1 MCLQYASLLISV
13 KPYIMSSMPR
23 KKKPFPLDL
32 LFRALADRTRLR
44 LLNLIADK
52 EICVCYFVEILG
64 ISQPKISRHLAY
76 LRRAGIVATRRQG
89 RWMHYRLVAPRDA
102 VASAI
107 LKEML
112 AHLRQ
117 LPHMQGDLAKL
128 ETSCCNPDSS
138 ELPRQAP
145 QPLILPVASQS
156 ATQASLK

>member
-1 MCLQYASLLISV
+1 
-13 KPYIMSSMPR
+13 MPR
-23 KKKPFPLDL
+23 KEKPFPLDL

-52 EICVCYFVEILG
+52 DGCVCYFVEILKT
-64 ISQPKISRHLAY
+64 SQPKISRHLAY
-76 LRRAGIVATRRQG
+76 LRRRAGIVAARRQG

-107 LKEML
+107 LNETL

-117 LPHMQGDLAKL
+117 MPDMQGDLAKL

-145 QPLILPVASQS
+145 QPLILPVAAQ
-156 ATQASLK
+156 

>member
-1 MCLQYASLLISV
+1 
-13 KPYIMSSMPR
+13 MPR
-23 KKKPFPLDL
+23 IKKTFPLDL

-64 ISQPKISRHLAY
+64 MSQPKISRHLAY

-89 RWMHYRLVAPRDA
+89 RWMHYRLLAPGDA

-107 LKEML
+107 LKETL

-117 LPHMQGDLAKL
+117 MPEMQGDLAKL
-128 ETSCCNPDSS
+128 ETSCCDPDSS

-145 QPLILPVASQS
+145 QPLILPIEAQ
-156 ATQASLK
+156 

>member
-1 MCLQYASLLISV
+1 VFTIRPLAHICQAIYNAG
-13 KPYIMSSMPR
+13 MPR
-23 KKKPFPLDL
+23 KEKPFPLDL

-89 RWMHYRLVAPRDA
+89 RWMHYRLLAPRDA

-107 LKEML
+107 LKETL
-112 AHLRQ
+112 THLRQ
-117 LPHMQGDLAKL
+117 IPGMQGDLAKL
-128 ETSCCNPDSS
+128 ETSCCNPDSFEAS
-138 ELPRQAP
+138 RQVP
-145 QPLILPVASQS
+145 QPLILPTAAQ
-156 ATQASLK
+156 